1 MENKIK
7 VVVCDPF
14 EEAKIRTIDNTLE
27 ELQKIVDGPIDV
39 MHPWPLP
46 VCLICNEEG
55 ANRCLAVRR
64 IVCGVPIFGTFI
76 IVGDEG
82 GEEFTSLR
90 DSEANGFY
98 QVYKTPWDSV
108 KLANFLADQ
117 LRRHGR

>member
-7 VVVCDPF
+7 VVICDPF
-14 EEAKIRTIDNTLE
+14 KEAKITEIENTLE
-27 ELQKIVDGPIDV
+27 ELQRIVDGPIEV
-39 MHPWPLP
+39 IHPWPLP

-55 ANRCLAVRR
+55 ASRCLAVRR

-76 IVGDEG
+76 IA
-82 GEEFTSLR
+82 GEDGEDFASLR
-90 DSEANGFY
+90 DSEATGFY